1 MELRRLKE
9 SPEKYRD
16 FLQKQRES
24 RKKGY
29 LKCREDPLKWQE
41 HLVKVSEKRKQKKMG
56 QDIKS
61 APTSPASSS
70 GGHPST
76 QGHSSTSSAQ
86 AAAAS
91 AAAAAAAAMDH
102 HHKTAS
108 FAVAASLAVA
118 SGNLNLSHRMDGN
131 LDLSDHSLLPY
142 ALRTML

>member
-41 HLVKVSEKRKQKKMG
+41 HLIKVSEKRKQKKMMK
-56 QDIKS
+56 DDAKSS
-61 APTSPASSS
+61 APTSPASST
-70 GGHPST
+70 GGQST
-76 QGHSSTSSAQ
+76 HGQVPMS
-86 AAAAS
+86 S
-91 AAAAAAAAMDH
+91 AAAAAAAAAMEH

-118 SGNLNLSHRMDGN
+118 SGNHNLTHRMDGN
-131 LDLSDHSLLPY
+131 LDLTDHSLLPY